1 MLNRG
6 FLVLVE
12 VSVPGRE
19 LPLSSGAGW
28 GARASWQPAGLV
40 EDEDLADAMVRLLR
54 ERSPNV
60 NARVV
65 SLNDL
70 AAEVGYEEA
79 ERILDRL
86 RNPTTAEIARS
97 RELERAA
104 AERPRPVERRSGVER
119 RRGHERR
126 HAAGAGLPGGV
137 LGSVE
142 RRESADRR
150 SGADRREARSGSAHA
165 RHQRRPHLPQ

>member
-1 MLNRG
+1 MNRG
-6 FLVLVE
+6 FVVLVGG
-12 VSVPGRE
+12 VTGPGQR
-19 LPLSSGAGW
+19 SSSSRGD
-28 GARASWQPAGLV
+28 RRVRWQPARLV
-40 EDEDLADAMVRLLR
+40 KDEDLAHAMARLLR

-60 NARVV
+60 QVLV
-65 SLNDL
+65 LPLNSL
-70 AAEVGYEEA
+70 AAELGGEEA
-79 ERILDRL
+79 ERVIDRL
-86 RNPTTAEIARS
+86 RNPTTAETARS

-126 HAAGAGLPGGV
+126 HAVFVAAGLARGV

-150 SGADRREARSGSAHA
+150 SGADRREVRSGSAHEA
-165 RHQRRPHLPQ
+165 

>member
-19 LPLSSGAGW
+19 LPLSSGTGW
-28 GARASWQPAGLV
+28 GARASWQPAGFV

-54 ERSPNV
+54 ERSPNLS
-60 NARVV
+60 ARVV

-86 RNPTTAEIARS
+86 RNLTTAETARS

-126 HAAGAGLPGGV
+126 HAVGARPASGV
-137 LGSVE
+137 LASVE

-150 SGADRREARSGSAHA
+150 SGADRREVRSGSAHA
-165 RHQRRPHLPQ
+165 RHQRWPRLPQ